1 MANLVSCDTRDDAP
15 FRVQQRVHLHPDTG
29 RAIAG
34 LSSYRYSL
42 KVMLFLFYTIAD
54 QSTALHTHFDLVSS
68 VISSHHI
75 IRHAGIALDAPNR
88 LSGYVSLS
96 VIRNKNAVIGAEIH
110 LNGGIRFLQQAM
122 RINARQHKAALV
134 QLSRA

>member
-1 MANLVSCDTRDDAP
+1 MANLVNYDTRDDAL
-15 FRVQQRVHLHPDTG
+15 RGMQLWVQIGTQTKK
-29 RAIAG
+29 
-34 LSSYRYSL
+34 YRYSL

-110 LNGGIRFLQQAM
+110 LNGGIRFLQQA
-122 RINARQHKAALV
+122 N
-134 QLSRA
+134 

>member
-1 MANLVSCDTRDDAP
+1 MSVFMANLVNYDTWDDVP
-15 FRVQQRVHLHPDTG
+15 CRMQQRVQIGTQTKK
-29 RAIAG
+29 
-34 LSSYRYSL
+34 YRYSL

>member
-1 MANLVSCDTRDDAP
+1 MANLADYDTRGDAP

>member
-1 MANLVSCDTRDDAP
+1 MIHRTMHPTGCNSGCICTR
-15 FRVQQRVHLHPDTG
+15 RLQSNYGSVQ
-29 RAIAG
+29 
-34 LSSYRYSL
+34 YRYSL

-88 LSGYVSLS
+88 LSGYVSIS